1 MKKSTTATAPVQGM
15 APVITPDLMAMFQA
29 FVQQQQAQAAAVA
42 NPADVSTL
50 KTTGVKSTPKVEPKA
65 APAKAAKTKPAAMA
79 GVHIHELENSFF
91 VYGDA
96 APAKLAEFFKRKPHL
111 DRGFKEREIKGL
123 GVVKAYWFGG
133 RQIAKIR
140 KEIAK

>member
-15 APVITPDLMAMFQA
+15 APVINPDLMAMFQA
-29 FVQQQQAQAAAVA
+29 FVEQQSKVGAMSGLVVTGNEVA
-42 NPADVSTL
+42 
-50 KTTGVKSTPKVEPKA
+50 GIKSAPKVE
-65 APAKAAKTKPAAMA
+65 APAKVAKVAAKKAIE

-91 VYGDA
+91 VYGEA

-140 KEIAK
+140 KEITK